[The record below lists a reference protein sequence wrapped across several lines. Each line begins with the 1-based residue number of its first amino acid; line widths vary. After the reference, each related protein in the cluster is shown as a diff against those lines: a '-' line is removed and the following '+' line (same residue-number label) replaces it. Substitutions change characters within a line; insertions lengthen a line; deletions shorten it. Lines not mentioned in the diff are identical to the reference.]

1 MANYEQYG
9 PSMLITAF
17 ILCFLAWGAFE
28 KRGFLV
34 SAAIAVA
41 YYCGETLSP
50 ILHNNVKLV
59 WVGCI
64 VAAIPL
70 VRLCMNSR
78 ERSSRETLH
87 VQLNRWLDTTDTD
100 FVSSWNDSDDDK
112 NPGPG
117 RE

>member
-41 YYCGETLSP
+41 TSGVETPSP
-50 ILHNNVKLV
+50 IFHINLKLV
-59 WVGCI
+59 GVGCF
-64 VAAIPL
+64 VAEIPL
-70 VRLCMNSR
+70 CR
-78 ERSSRETLH
+78 
-87 VQLNRWLDTTDTD
+87 
-100 FVSSWNDSDDDK
+100 
-112 NPGPG
+112 
-117 RE
+117 